1 MAPYGHG
8 VLSISAARWRSPAT
22 LRIRHAGVTSDSAEQ
37 ARSIPGPVQDTAT
50 PATSGVLYLGIGV
63 GVGGAILIAII
74 LVGVLLVRKRAGHRR
89 AVAEIEQHGE
99 PVRPMRE
106 LDISDIPRPV
116 SVARRTSLLPLHGRA
131 GWGALS
137 SNETI
142 HQTESEPRVDKKK
155 RNSISL
161 PKRIRGGIQLKRL
174 KHLSAIMESPRSR
187 ATKSPSPAMP
197 ELVMTP
203 VKSRSSEKPGF
214 RKTIT
219 LVHPAERGD
228 DVFVVPGSPKPD
240 VLPCFAIRSP
250 GMYGASI
257 ANDDRPKPPRSV
269 SVGALVP
276 IPETAVPGHPA
287 RPNRPQMHARSISLG
302 APPSR
307 PPSGPVPPLPVIS
320 PHRTNSDES
329 NRQGMCISRMS
340 SSSQDSASSS
350 VLVTS
355 PILTMRDDE
364 SKQIG
369 SPSIE
374 QLLEDDDTAQLK
386 NVVNRQWQTPLNTGP
401 RPMDMP
407 HSGIESS
414 APLPR
419 NHASIRSNIAR
430 YSNDSL
436 DDRHVSLISTMST
449 DSGRNRLSI
458 PQLATAD
465 RVSISRV
472 SSYNSLNSAAGGA
485 VQKITTPRK
494 PSRQSSVS
502 ANGSPAERRK
512 TSTDPTSVSREIQA
526 NAVLNTNTSSRHTSH
541 STQNSGRS
549 SNGNP
554 FQWDQS
560 LPLTKPSALKGSPN
574 SKGSKGHKRQNC
586 VRISTLTPQI
596 LGPPPSRPTSPSI
609 MCGIQEEG
617 EDSQHQQTNVG
628 GVRFV
633 NNGRRLSRPPSAN
646 SLGHQHNLRVQTLRA
661 SLTPSSP
668 TLSTWTAYQEQY
680 QGHGGLPSQHSDSQL
695 SVSPMARTGSRQS
708 DRSSAFSIPS
718 FPSPS
723 KATLSGIQLSQPVP
737 EFSLSRPSTDEP
749 EGSSSP
755 FALHMSSEDE
765 EVLNGQQESEEIT
778 LASSPP
784 LPTSKHEGYDPA
796 WPVINIPAPQH
807 NEYDPAS
814 PTWPEDSTETEPERS
829 STSYF
834 PFAIAAGMQGPCS
847 DDEHYHVSPRSRP
860 TSYGGDMPDT
870 PPCSPKTVPEGFK
883 TLFGREDTTPAVIVA
898 GPRINNVRAT
908 RSAEKL
914 TSANA
919 SAIMATIPEDPVNVG
934 FPSAV
939 PVLAPPPETE
949 PQTTPQGRRQRAASI
964 AASHLRP
971 LRQAPPPS
979 LSIPFDSDV
988 SVPSPL
994 HIKQTSPQG
1003 PRSEPAKSV
1012 LKNAMALRRMN
1023 SEIDTTTRNSR
1034 RYTRLTREASPLL
1047 PWIGSTDP
1055 SESCYDLFDF
1065 DVASDTGAGAQ
1076 DPYTSNPDD
1085 TYEPGRV
1092 KSALDEIDMTDL
1104 DRRLDGALAG
1114 FEAGPPSSASPSA
1127 TVSRTSSV
1135 WEDGEKFWERRPDFS
1150 FAASSPP
1157 SGSNTTPTKKAAPYN
1172 GEAMLATPA
1181 SRLQMPMVD
1190 ALPPSSKSRSLYDS
1204 DGFLKT

>member
-1 MAPYGHG
+1 
-8 VLSISAARWRSPAT
+8 
-22 LRIRHAGVTSDSAEQ
+22 
-37 ARSIPGPVQDTAT
+37 
-50 PATSGVLYLGIGV
+50 
-63 GVGGAILIAII
+63 
-74 LVGVLLVRKRAGHRR
+74 
-89 AVAEIEQHGE
+89 
-99 PVRPMRE
+99 
-106 LDISDIPRPV
+106 
-116 SVARRTSLLPLHGRA
+116 
-131 GWGALS
+131 
-137 SNETI
+137 
-142 HQTESEPRVDKKK
+142 
-155 RNSISL
+155 
-161 PKRIRGGIQLKRL
+161 
-174 KHLSAIMESPRSR
+174 
-187 ATKSPSPAMP
+187 MP

-203 VKSRSSEKPGF
+203 GKSRSSDKPGF

-228 DVFVVPGSPKPD
+228 DVSTAPGSPKPD

-269 SVGALVP
+269 SVGALLVP
-276 IPETAVPGHPA
+276 VPENAVFGYPA
-287 RPNRPQMHARSISLG
+287 RPSRPQMHARSISLG

-307 PPSGPVPPLPVIS
+307 PPSGPVPPLPVIA
-320 PHRTNSDES
+320 PHRVNSDES
-329 NRQGMCISRMS
+329 NRQGMFVSRMS
-340 SSSQDSASSS
+340 TSSQESASSS

-364 SKQIG
+364 SKMIG
-369 SPSIE
+369 SSSIE
-374 QLLEDDDTAQLK
+374 QVVGDDDSAQLK
-386 NVVNRQWQTPLNTGP
+386 SVMNRQWQNPLITGP

-407 HSGIESS
+407 QSGAGAS

-436 DDRHVSLISTMST
+436 NDRRLSTVSTAST

-458 PQLATAD
+458 PQIATAD

-472 SSYNSLNSAAGGA
+472 SSCNSLKGAAGGG

-512 TSTDPTSVSREIQA
+512 TSTVPASVLRDIQA
-526 NAVLNTNTSSRHTSH
+526 NSVSNISTPSRHASQ

-574 SKGSKGHKRQNC
+574 SKGSKGHRRQNC

-617 EDSQHQQTNVG
+617 EESHHQQTNVG
-628 GVRFV
+628 GIRFV
-633 NNGRRLSRPPSAN
+633 SNGHRLSRPPSAN
-646 SLGHQHNLRVQTLRA
+646 SLAFHQNLRVQTLRA
-661 SLTPSSP
+661 SLTPSPP
-668 TLSTWTAYQEQY
+668 TLSTWTAYQEQRHD
-680 QGHGGLPSQHSDSQL
+680 HGGLPSQHSDSQL
-695 SVSPMARTGSRQS
+695 SVSPMARTTSRLS

-718 FPSPS
+718 FPPPS
-723 KATLSGIQLSQPVP
+723 RATLSGIQLSQPVP

-749 EGSSSP
+749 ERSSSP
-755 FALHMSSEDE
+755 FGLQMSPEEDDYR
-765 EVLNGQQESEEIT
+765 GSRQQENEEMM

-784 LPTSKHEGYDPA
+784 LPVSKSEEYDPA
-796 WPVINIPAPQH
+796 WPLITIPAPQH
-807 NEYDPAS
+807 SGIEYDPAS
-814 PTWPEDSTETEPERS
+814 PMWPEDSAEPEPERS

-834 PFAIAAGMQGPCS
+834 PFAVAGRGMGEPCS
-847 DDEHYHVSPRSRP
+847 DDDYEHVSPRSRP
-860 TSYGGDMPDT
+860 TSYGGELPDT
-870 PPCSPKTVPEGFK
+870 PPCSPKTMPEGFK
-883 TLFGREDTTPAVIVA
+883 MFFGRPEEVPAFPVA
-898 GPRINNVRAT
+898 SPPRTNSIRPM
-908 RSAEKL
+908 RSAEEL

-939 PVLAPPPETE
+939 PILAPPLETD
-949 PQTTPQGRRQRAASI
+949 PQTTPQARRQRSASI
-964 AASHLRP
+964 AGPPHLQP
-971 LRQAPPPS
+971 LRQAPPPPS
-979 LSIPFDSDV
+979 LTGSPLTIDPTMCM
-988 SVPSPL
+988 PSPL
-994 HIKQTSPQG
+994 HIKQQQTSPQG

-1047 PWIGSTDP
+1047 PWIGSPDP
-1055 SESCYDLFDF
+1055 SESCNDLFDF
-1065 DVASDTGAGAQ
+1065 EFASGDAGAGAQ
-1076 DPYTSNPDD
+1076 D
-1085 TYEPGRV
+1085 TYGECAMDGSEYEV
-1092 KSALDEIDMTDL
+1092 GGEKSALDEIDMTDL

-1114 FEAGPPSSASPSA
+1114 FEAGPRSSPPSVGESAS
-1127 TVSRTSSV
+1127 VSRTTSSV
-1135 WEDGEKFWERRPDFS
+1135 WEDGEKFWERRPEFS
-1150 FAASSPP
+1150 FVGSSPLP
-1157 SGSNTTPTKKAAPYN
+1157 VSNTTPTKKETAVYGSGN
-1172 GEAMLATPA
+1172 GMLMATPT
-1181 SRLQMPMVD
+1181 SRLQMPM
-1190 ALPPSSKSRSLYDS
+1190 PPSSIMKTPRSLYDS